1 MLGLST
7 EKTDKPNAVLS
18 NILNLKADT
27 KDDKFSLLLKS
38 FSFGKDDDID
48 LLKGLTDSKLTPKG
62 EEKELTHDLKKLGI
76 LENLEDLKDLKD
88 LKNIKDPD
96 LLKKIE
102 AIKDPLLLKKIED
115 LLQLDEKVD
124 KAEEKSP
131 LQKLF
136 NLGKED
142 AKDEDLIHAD
152 IIKVLPA
159 KTFKQDLQH
168 LIGEAKAFLKE
179 QISLKA
185 DIKDLPKTLGGL
197 IKLAEK
203 SGIDVRAISFE
214 ELPKTVFKEELAQ
227 VLKLAK
233 PMELTQATLPHST
246 SQLVKPL
253 VTKTEKESVSSK
265 PLNTLLNKSIQVPVQ
280 TNLAADEVPSTQGS
294 TSTKEPLFN
303 ASLNALLHGENVE
316 EKSEAEIGSKIEVDK
331 STEKSQLGSTSKAE
345 QLSQKVTEAKQLM
358 QHVAQSMK
366 ESVENY
372 KPPFTRIK
380 MQLNPQ
386 KFGEMEVTL
395 IQRGN
400 NVHININA
408 NTTALTLMMQNSHEL
423 KAQLSAQG
431 LGDASMNFTSHQQ
444 QQEQKQKQEDAG
456 LTYEEFQE
464 YEEEFTEIATALEV
478 VVPRYI

>member
-7 EKTDKPNAVLS
+7 ETPDKPNAVLS
-18 NILNLKADT
+18 NILNIKTDT
-27 KDDKFSLLLKS
+27 KDDNFSLLLKS
-38 FSFGKDDDID
+38 FSFGK
-48 LLKGLTDSKLTPKG
+48 
-62 EEKELTHDLKKLGI
+62 
-76 LENLEDLKDLKD
+76 LEDTTLPEGLEKLD
-88 LKNIKDPD
+88 
-96 LLKKIE
+96 
-102 AIKDPLLLKKIED
+102 A
-115 LLQLDEKVD
+115 LLQLDEKAKIKKSSD
-124 KAEEKSP
+124 TSP
-131 LQKLF
+131 LSKLF
-136 NLGKED
+136 ALGHEEL
-142 AKDEDLIHAD
+142 KDEELIHSD
-152 IIKVLPA
+152 IIKALPG
-159 KTFKQDLQH
+159 KTFKQDLQQ
-168 LIGEAKAFLKE
+168 LIGEAKSFLKE

-214 ELPKTVFKEELAQ
+214 SLSKTALKEEISQALQ
-227 VLKLAK
+227 LNK
-233 PMELTQATLPHST
+233 PVTSLPQTGLPHST

-253 VTKTEKESVSSK
+253 SAPQSEKEEK
-265 PLNTLLNKSIQVPVQ
+265 P
-280 TNLAADEVPSTQGS
+280 
-294 TSTKEPLFN
+294 
-303 ASLNALLHGENVE
+303 LNALLNKTIETLSHTNIVAEESIKTGKAPLFDASLSSLLHG
-316 EKSEAEIGSKIEVDK
+316 EKSESTTESESSSKLEISK
-331 STEKSQLGSTSKAE
+331 STDNTQLISQSKTE
-345 QLSQKVTEAKQLM
+345 QLSQKVTEAKQLI

-386 KFGEMEVTL
+386 KFGDMEVTL
-395 IQRGN
+395 VQRGN

-408 NTTALTLMMQNSHEL
+408 NSTALTVMMQNSHEL

-444 QQEQKQKQEDAG
+444 QQQEQKQRQEHAG

-464 YEEEFTEIATALEV
+464 YEEEFTEMATALEI